1 MSISAG
7 AARDLLL
14 YMLWA
19 DREMLAAVREVR
31 TEDLMRDAGVSFG
44 SLLGTM
50 SHMAGSQKIWL
61 SRFLGE
67 PLNYAPKPESPD
79 LRSWI
84 TFWEETAAGFNA
96 FLAALTDEQLAAPL
110 TWTSLKGDTAT
121 QPLWHLILHVVNH
134 ASYHRGQVTSLLRQ
148 MGYPPPATDLSR
160 YFLSAER

>member
-1 MSISAG
+1 MSMPAG

-19 DREMLAAVREVR
+19 DREMLKAVREVR
-31 TEDLMRDAGVSFG
+31 TEDLTRDAGVSFG

-61 SRFLGE
+61 SRFLGQS
-67 PLNYAPKPESPD
+67 LDQAPAAAPD
-79 LRSWI
+79 LLSWI
-84 TFWEETAAGFNA
+84 TFWEETASGINA

-110 TWTSLKGDTAT
+110 TWTNLKGETAT
-121 QPLWHLILHVVNH
+121 LPLWQLVTHVVNH

-148 MGYPPPATDLSR
+148 MGYAPPATDLSR
-160 YFLSAER
+160 YFLSLDR